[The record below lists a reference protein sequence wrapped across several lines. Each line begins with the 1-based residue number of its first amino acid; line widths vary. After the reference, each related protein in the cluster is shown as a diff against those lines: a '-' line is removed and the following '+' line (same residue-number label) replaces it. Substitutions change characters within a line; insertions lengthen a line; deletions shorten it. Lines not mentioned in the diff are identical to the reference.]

1 MENDL
6 KILVLSA
13 LLHDIGKSAQR
24 ANRPRSDNMQ
34 TEYLKVSNGKSTHWH
49 TLYTDYFIENDLPL
63 PPELT
68 DCRSKIAR
76 LASVHHRPDEKNLSE
91 MCLMVADCLS
101 SGSDRIS
108 DEDNENQVGFLESR
122 LVSVFD
128 EVELLKHQFKSPGN
142 AFYNLA
148 PLNTANESIF
158 PKAGIPKGSAKEY
171 QEFFEIFL
179 SELKTIDVNS
189 GVSFYIESL
198 ITLLEKYTWCI
209 PSSAYK
215 TLSDISL
222 FDHAVS
228 TAGIA
233 QALYHYHHEK
243 RTIPQM
249 KDDDAKFIFMAGDLS
264 GIQNYIFGISKN
276 SGRGVSKIFR
286 ARSFYIQVLVK
297 SVLIEIQQRLGLF
310 SVCRLIDS
318 GGKFVILLPCLDSV
332 KQDIE
337 QLDTEIQN
345 WFRKKFKGLLTL
357 NLAWHTEM
365 KQSDFSMEIFQ
376 TKMEE
381 SEESLEKSKH
391 RKLNKT
397 FAVQGF
403 PIKEGYDEHE
413 NGNCELC
420 KMNADDDESGKKYN
434 EKEGLEISVCK
445 DCCEQIV
452 YIGTR
457 LPKTEC
463 LIYGTDGKIPLF
475 GKIRLELSTEVP
487 SNLNNVFYMETL
499 SDGMNFTRTRLARH
513 LPSLTADEL
522 KDEKWFKTF
531 ETELKDWHFGSDNLP
546 PKTFNMIA
554 YKSKKEQGD
563 QLVGR
568 SLLGFLKADVDNMGL
583 IFSVG
588 LEKKLSAARLSSIS
602 RMLNI
607 FFSEYLVELA
617 KEEFPDIYVVFAGG
631 DDLFVVGPWDQTIH
645 FAIRL
650 REKLSEFCSHN
661 KDITMSAGIFI
672 AKPRF
677 PMRKAFE
684 LVEEYLKEAKNEPEK
699 DSVSVLGETV
709 SWQKL
714 GELIKLGKKFDT
726 AIEDKERT
734 RFSTAFLY
742 RLLTYHKM
750 YRDFK
755 RKPKILMKAG
765 RYLSLAHYDIGRN
778 IINDKKNNQ
787 EEVKMLHQIFAVGVS
802 ERPEL
807 EYLNIPLFY
816 AINLNRD

>member
-1 MENDL
+1 MENEL
-6 KILVLSA
+6 KNLVLSA
-13 LLHDIGKSAQR
+13 LLHDIKEEKWEPLRSAIAEIMSAHR
-24 ANRPRSDNMQ
+24 YPDNKFQ
-34 TEYLKVSNGKSTHWH
+34 
-49 TLYTDYFIENDLPL
+49 
-63 PPELT
+63 
-68 DCRSKIAR
+68 
-76 LASVHHRPDEKNLSE
+76 E
-91 MCLMVADCLS
+91 MCLTIADRLS
-101 SGSDRIS
+101 SGVEKNEPEKPFEKNRLIS
-108 DEDNENQVGFLESR
+108 I
-122 LVSVFD
+122 FD
-128 EVELLKHQFKSPGN
+128 KISLQHHQFKEPGS
-142 AFYNLA
+142 AFYSST
-148 PLNTANESIF
+148 PLDAKTESIF
-158 PKAGIPKGSAKEY
+158 PCIAQAEREADEYEELLKE
-171 QEFFEIFL
+171 FCKKL
-179 SELKTIDVNS
+179 DELKNIDPR
-189 GVSFYIESL
+189 FYIDSL
-198 ITLLEKYTWCI
+198 LSLLEQYTWCI
-209 PSSAYK
+209 PHK
-215 TLSDISL
+215 TMSDVSI
-222 FDHAVS
+222 FDHVKT
-228 TAGIA
+228 TAAIA
-233 QALYHYHHEK
+233 QALFLYHKHEK
-243 RTIPQM
+243 TVPQWEDTD
-249 KDDDAKFIFMAGDLS
+249 KKFIFMAGDLS

-286 ARSFYIQVLVK
+286 ARSFYLQVLVK

-332 KQDIE
+332 KQKLE
-337 QLDTEIQN
+337 QIDTEIQN
-345 WFRKKFKGLLTL
+345 WFRNKFKGLLTL

-365 KQSDFSMEIFQ
+365 RQSDFSMEKFQ

-397 FAVQGF
+397 FAAQGF
-403 PIKEGYDEHE
+403 PINEGYDEHE

-420 KMNADDDESGKKYN
+420 KMNAEDAESRKKYN
-434 EKEGLEISVCK
+434 EKEGLEISICR
-445 DCCEQIV
+445 DCCDQIV
-452 YIGTR
+452 YIGTQ

-475 GKIRLELSTEVP
+475 GNISLKLSTEVP
-487 SNLNNVFYMETL
+487 SKLNNVFHVETL
-499 SDGMNFTRTRLARH
+499 QDGMNFTRTRLARY
-513 LPSLTADEL
+513 LPAMTSDEL

-531 ETELKDWHFGSDNLP
+531 ETELKDWNFGSDNLP

-563 QLVGR
+563 KLVGR

-631 DDLFVVGPWDQTIH
+631 DDLFVVGPWEQTIY

-650 REKLSEFCSHN
+650 RKKLSEFCSDN

-684 LVEEYLKEAKNEPEK
+684 QVEEYLKDAKNVPEK

-714 GELIKLGKKFDT
+714 GELLNLGEKFDT

-787 EEVKMLHQIFAVGVS
+787 EEVKMLHRIFAVGVS

-816 AINLNRD
+816 AINLNRE